1 MQINDTHTHTHIYT
15 CIHTRTQRQ
24 EKGSMITMQISFF
37 FLTCFL
43 ERLEWRGIG
52 AQACALHGE
61 ENRVARQC
69 TAVPFG
75 TRKGNSAQ
83 AD

>member
-1 MQINDTHTHTHIYT
+1 MIRTPTHIFTHAYT
-15 CIHTRTQRQ
+15 HVRND
-24 EKGSMITMQISFF
+24 KKKITMQISFF

-43 ERLEWRGIG
+43 ERLEWCGIG